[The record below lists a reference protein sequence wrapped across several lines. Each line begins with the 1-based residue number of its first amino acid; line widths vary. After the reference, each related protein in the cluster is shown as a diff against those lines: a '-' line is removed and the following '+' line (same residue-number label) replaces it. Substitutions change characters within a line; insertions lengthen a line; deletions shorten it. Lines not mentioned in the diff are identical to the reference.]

1 VATVGLAAGVTD
13 RILSLPG
20 WLVLVLVFAFPAL
33 EASAFLGFV
42 FPGEIAVILGGV
54 AASRGMV
61 PLWAVIA
68 AAVSGAI
75 IGDSIGYLIGRRW
88 GTHLLQGTVGR
99 LPVIR
104 THLDK
109 NLESARAY
117 VQRRQGSAVFFGRF
131 TAALRALVP
140 GLAGLS
146 DVHYPTFLAY
156 NVAGGT
162 LWGAGFAVLGYVAGA
177 SYHRVEKIAGQAG
190 LILLGVIVAG
200 LITSRLVRRFAARSP
215 GLKAVGDRLAATPP
229 LAWVRRRFPAQ
240 VAWGRRRL
248 DAHSPRGF
256 WLTFTVAAGALAAWA
271 FGGLTQDV
279 TGHDDT
285 ALADPHVTTWV
296 VAHRTEWLTS
306 ALKVLTWLGSTA
318 VIIPAGLAIGLYFL
332 IRRRDW
338 RPLAVLTAAVAGAV
352 GLWLIIKPLVG
363 RPRPPAAIW
372 IGHYPGAAFPSG
384 HATQSIAF
392 YAMLAIVLGAGLS
405 VRRRALLWSA
415 AALVVLI
422 VGASRIYLG
431 AHWLTDVLAGYAL
444 GACWVAIVVAVL
456 LITSSGTGRVRPVRE
471 RGQAPTPGHQNRQKP
486 HSPASRPAKA
496 RYAATGPAS
505 GTAAR
510 RRAQPRVRRTSLTRR
525 TAPRAAADVADRLG
539 STADHAHAWQG
550 TEPNRHAAACQRWL
564 VARMQP
570 QSPGV
575 RPLRGGRGDV
585 RLLWVTE
592 LGRSSKDDVE
602 RFVERAPAASP
613 CNVCFLG
620 IGVWYLR
627 R

>member
-1 VATVGLAAGVTD
+1 MATVGLAASVTD

-33 EASAFLGFV
+33 EASAFVGFV
-42 FPGEIAVILGGV
+42 VPGEIAVILGGV
-54 AASRGMV
+54 AASRGTV

-75 IGDSIGYLIGRRW
+75 IGDSVGYLIGRRW
-88 GTHLLQGTVGR
+88 GTHLLHGTVGR

-109 NLESARAY
+109 NLDKARAY
-117 VQRRQGSAVFFGRF
+117 VQRRRGSAVFFGRF
-131 TAALRALVP
+131 TAALRVLVP
-140 GLAGLS
+140 GLAGIS
-146 DVHYPTFLAY
+146 EVHYPTFLVY

-200 LITSRLVRRFAARSP
+200 LIASRLVRRFAARSP

-229 LAWVRRRFPAQ
+229 LAWARRRFPAQ

-248 DAHSPRGF
+248 DARSLQGF

-279 TGHDDT
+279 TGHDDV

-296 VAHRTEWLTS
+296 IAHRTGWLTG
-306 ALKVLTWLGSTA
+306 ALQVLTWLGSTA
-318 VIIPAGLAIGLYFL
+318 FIIPAGLATGLYFV

-338 RPLAVLTAAVAGAV
+338 RPLALLAAAVAGAV
-352 GLWLIIKPLVG
+352 ALYDIVKALVG

-372 IGHYPGAAFPSG
+372 IGHYTGAAFPSG
-384 HATQSIAF
+384 HATQSAAF
-392 YAMLAIVLGAGLS
+392 YAMLAIVLGAALS
-405 VRRRALLWSA
+405 FRRRAIVWGA

-444 GACWVAIVVAVL
+444 GAAWVAIVIAVL
-456 LITSSGTGRVRPVRE
+456 LITSPGVSSARAARQ
-471 RGQAPTPGHQNRQKP
+471 RGQAPTPGHQDRRKP
-486 HSPASRPAKA
+486 HAPAPRPAKA
-496 RYAATGPAS
+496 RYAAAGPREQHSSADRAPPRDCR
-505 GTAAR
+505 THDWADACR
-510 RRAQPRVRRTSLTRR
+510 RRPGR
-525 TAPRAAADVADRLG
+525 PEPDRAADMRI
-539 STADHAHAWQG
+539 
-550 TEPNRHAAACQRWL
+550 
-564 VARMQP
+564 
-570 QSPGV
+570 PG
-575 RPLRGGRGDV
+575 
-585 RLLWVTE
+585 
-592 LGRSSKDDVE
+592 
-602 RFVERAPAASP
+602 
-613 CNVCFLG
+613 
-620 IGVWYLR
+620 
-627 R
+627 

>member
-1 VATVGLAAGVTD
+1 MATVGLAAGVTD

-33 EASAFLGFV
+33 EASAFVGFV

-54 AASRGMV
+54 AASRGTV

-75 IGDSIGYLIGRRW
+75 IGDSVGYLIGRRW

-109 NLESARAY
+109 NLDSARAY
-117 VQRRQGSAVFFGRF
+117 VQRRKGSAVFFGRF
-131 TAALRALVP
+131 TAALRVLVP
-140 GLAGLS
+140 GLAGIS
-146 DVHYPTFLAY
+146 EVHYPTFLVY
-156 NVAGGT
+156 NVAGGA

-177 SYHRVEKIAGQAG
+177 SYHRVEHIAGQAG
-190 LILLGVIVAG
+190 LILLGLIVAG
-200 LITSRLVRRFAARSP
+200 LIASRLVRHFAARSP
-215 GLKAVGDRLAATPP
+215 GLEAVGDRVAAAPP
-229 LAWVRRRFPAQ
+229 LAWIRRRFPAQ

-248 DAHSPRGF
+248 DARSPRGF

-279 TGHDDT
+279 TGHDDV
-285 ALADPHVTTWV
+285 ALADPHVTAWV
-296 VAHRTEWLTS
+296 IAHRTGWLTS
-306 ALKVLTWLGSTA
+306 ALQVFTWLGSTA
-318 VIIPAGLAIGLYFL
+318 VIIPAGLAIGLYFG
-332 IRRRDW
+332 IRRRTW
-338 RPLAVLTAAVAGAV
+338 RPLALLAAAVAGAV
-352 GLWLIIKPLVG
+352 GLYDIVKAVVG

-372 IGHYPGAAFPSG
+372 IGHYTGAAFPSG
-384 HATQSIAF
+384 HATQSAAF

-405 VRRRALLWSA
+405 FRRRVAVWTA

-471 RGQAPTPGHQNRQKP
+471 RGQAPTPGHQNRRKP
-486 HSPASRPAKA
+486 HSPAPRPAKA
-496 RYAATGPAS
+496 RYAATGPS
-505 GTAAR
+505 QR
-510 RRAQPRVRRTSLTRR
+510 HSSPKRAHH
-525 TAPRAAADVADRLG
+525 RAI
-539 STADHAHAWQG
+539 
-550 TEPNRHAAACQRWL
+550 PF
-564 VARMQP
+564 
-570 QSPGV
+570 
-575 RPLRGGRGDV
+575 PLRQLCSGN
-585 RLLWVTE
+585 RL
-592 LGRSSKDDVE
+592 
-602 RFVERAPAASP
+602 
-613 CNVCFLG
+613 
-620 IGVWYLR
+620 
-627 R
+627 

>member
-1 VATVGLAAGVTD
+1 MGLAVSVTD

-33 EASAFLGFV
+33 EASAFVGFV
-42 FPGEIAVILGGV
+42 VPGEIAVILGGV

-75 IGDSIGYLIGRRW
+75 IGDSIGYLVGRRW
-88 GTHLLQGTVGR
+88 GTHLLRGTVGR

-109 NLESARAY
+109 NLDSARAY
-117 VQRRQGSAVFFGRF
+117 VQRRKGSAVFFGRF
-131 TAALRALVP
+131 TAALRVLVP
-140 GLAGLS
+140 GLAGIS

-177 SYHRVEKIAGQAG
+177 SYHHVEKIAGQAG
-190 LILLGVIVAG
+190 LVLLGVIVAG
-200 LITSRLVRRFAARSP
+200 LIASRLLRRFAARSP
-215 GLKAVGDRLAATPP
+215 GLKAAGDRLAATPP
-229 LAWVRRRFPAQ
+229 LAWVRRRFPTQ

-279 TGHDDT
+279 TGHDDA
-285 ALADPHVTTWV
+285 ALADPHVTAWV
-296 VAHRTEWLTS
+296 VAHRTDWLTS

-318 VIIPAGLAIGLYFL
+318 FIIPAGLATGLYFL
-332 IRRRDW
+332 LRRRDW
-338 RPLAVLTAAVAGAV
+338 RPLALLTAAVAGAV
-352 GLWLIIKPLVG
+352 GLWLIIKPVVG

-384 HATQSIAF
+384 HAAQSAAF

-405 VRRRALLWSA
+405 ARRRAIVWSA

-456 LITSSGTGRVRPVRE
+456 LITSPGTSSAGAARQ
-471 RGQAPTPGHQNRQKP
+471 RGQAPTPGHQNSRKP
-486 HSPASRPAKA
+486 RPVTERDLISRP
-496 RYAATGPAS
+496 
-505 GTAAR
+505 
-510 RRAQPRVRRTSLTRR
+510 TRR
-525 TAPRAAADVADRLG
+525 IIV
-539 STADHAHAWQG
+539 
-550 TEPNRHAAACQRWL
+550 
-564 VARMQP
+564 
-570 QSPGV
+570 
-575 RPLRGGRGDV
+575 
-585 RLLWVTE
+585 E
-592 LGRSSKDDVE
+592 LPTR
-602 RFVERAPAASP
+602 
-613 CNVCFLG
+613 
-620 IGVWYLR
+620 
-627 R
+627 